1 MPKGKTVSGA
11 LILLLAGMLL
21 GLGLDSSSSAD
32 ALRKLERAFRL
43 IENNYV
49 EELDAEELAESAL
62 RGMLEKLDPHSVYI
76 SADQMRRVRE
86 DFSGGF
92 EGIGISYEFI
102 TVPEGKDTLAV
113 LSVIPGGPSE
123 EVGLMSG
130 DRIVEVDGESV
141 LGFESADVQ
150 RTLKGPRGTR
160 VTLGVIRPGYEAP
173 LTFDIT
179 RDRIPLH
186 SVSAAYMIDDVTGY
200 VKVGRFSRTTHD
212 EFREALRT
220 LKQQGMQRLMLDLRG
235 NPGGY
240 MEMAVRMADEFLG
253 GDRLIV
259 SQRGRGTGSGRDFR
273 ARRRGEFEDPP
284 VIVLVNS
291 ASASASEIVSG
302 ALQDHDRGLIVGRQ
316 TFGKGLVQQQYP
328 LQDSSAIRVTI
339 AHFYTP
345 SGRLIQTPYTKG
357 QDAAYY
363 EFKQELQMEAVL
375 RSTEE
380 IVGKVPDSLKYKT
393 AAGRTVIGGGG
404 ILPDYV
410 VPADSA
416 SPFVTQV
423 FSRNL
428 PNIFARNWY
437 DAHSES
443 LRQTWGQDRQA
454 YFHAFQVSDD
464 MLLEFLAV
472 AEEEG
477 INLDS
482 LEISSGE
489 ETSPSSSV
497 AEERTETGLEEAER
511 TDLARIAGDRAFLQ
525 AYIKSRIAVRLFDL
539 EAGYP
544 VMNHVD
550 PVFQKAMA
558 LWPEAEALVLPGN

>member
-1 MPKGKTVSGA
+1 MPKGKYVSGA
-11 LILLLAGMLL
+11 VILLLAGLLL
-21 GLGLDSSSSAD
+21 GLGLDSSSSEDTRD

-62 RGMLEKLDPHSVYI
+62 NGMLEKLDPHSVYI
-76 SADQMRRVRE
+76 NAEQMRRVRE
-86 DFSGGF
+86 DFTGGF

-102 TVPEGKDTLAV
+102 DVPDGKDTLAV

-141 LGFESADVQ
+141 LGFTSPDVQ

-186 SVSAAYMIDDVTGY
+186 SVSAAYMMDATTGF

-212 EFREALRT
+212 EFRAALRN
-220 LKQQGMQRLMLDLRG
+220 LKEQGMQRLMLDLRG

-253 GDRLIV
+253 GDKLIV
-259 SQRGRGTGSGRDFR
+259 SQRGRGTGTGREFH

-284 VIVLVNS
+284 VIVLVNN

-328 LQDSSAIRVTI
+328 LPDSSAIRVTI

-357 QDAAYY
+357 EDAAYY
-363 EFKQELQMEAVL
+363 EFKEELQLEAVL

-380 IVGKVPDSLKYKT
+380 IMGAVPDSLKYKT

-416 SPFVTQV
+416 SPFVTRV

-428 PNIFARNWY
+428 PNIYARNWY

-443 LRQTWGQDRQA
+443 LRQTWGRDRQV
-454 YFHAFQVSDD
+454 YFREFQVSEE
-464 MLLEFLAV
+464 MLLEFMAFAKGQGIEADSPPGDQAPGDPHVPDRDRAV
-472 AEEEG
+472 NTAEG
-477 INLDS
+477 DGS
-482 LEISSGE
+482 
-489 ETSPSSSV
+489 
-497 AEERTETGLEEAER
+497 
-511 TDLARIAGDRAFLQ
+511 DLARLGEDRTFLQ

-544 VMNHVD
+544 VMHGVD
-550 PVFQKAMA
+550 PVIRKAMA
-558 LWPEAEALVLPGN
+558 LWPEAEALVAARD